1 MAEGAGVG
9 RGAMGLQTLD
19 ASRGMSSPWGGFVLL
34 GSGSTYLP
42 GKEC

>member
-19 ASRGMSSPWGGFVLL
+19 ASRGMSSPWGGFVFV
-34 GSGSTYLP
+34 GEWIDIAAG
-42 GKEC
+42 

>member
-9 RGAMGLQTLD
+9 RGAMGLQKLD
-19 ASRGMSSPWGGFVLL
+19 ASRGMSSPWGGFMSL

-42 GKEC
+42 GKKC